1 MRIPSLGKA
10 LVPTG
15 ATKVTDKA
23 SGAVA
28 YLFTNGL
35 GQPCAIA
42 FQRPGA
48 KAAWCHVFAS
58 AGAREARV
66 RSLFEACARAIEAK
80 AARKAERLKP
90 HRLQEGHILSAMWGY
105 EQTNVNFYQVT
116 RLIGRNT
123 VELRELRQVIQGGEH
138 WATGKAMPSDEFKGE
153 AFTRRVHGASQS
165 VRINSYRSA
174 TLWDGKAM
182 AWTAYH

>member
-15 ATKVTDKA
+15 ATKVTHNA

-48 KAAWCHVFAS
+48 KPAWCHVFAS
-58 AGAREARV
+58 GAAREARV

-90 HRLQEGHILSAMWGY
+90 HRLQLGHILHCMWGY

-116 RLIGRNT
+116 RLIGRNS
-123 VELRELRQVIQGGEH
+123 VELRELCQVIQGGEH

-153 AFTRRVHGASQS
+153 PFTRRVDGASQS
-165 VRINSYRSA
+165 VRISSYRSA
-174 TLWDGKAM
+174 RLWDGKAL

>member
-1 MRIPSLGKA
+1 MRIPKLGKA
-10 LVPTG
+10 LVPAG
-15 ATKVTDKA
+15 SVKVTDKA

-28 YLFTNGL
+28 YLFTNGR

-42 FQRPGA
+42 FQHPGA
-48 KAAWCHVFAS
+48 KPAWCHVFPS
-58 AGAREARV
+58 AAAREARL
-66 RSLFEACARAIEAK
+66 RSLFEACARTIEAK

-90 HRLQEGHILSAMWGY
+90 HRLQEGHILCCMWGY

-123 VELRELRQVIQGGEH
+123 VELRELQQVIQGGEH

-153 AFTRRVHGASQS
+153 AFTRRVHGTNQS
-165 VRINSYRSA
+165 VRINSDRSA